1 MKRNLVSART
11 MQPDDETAVSEITIL
26 PDGRIFVLGASRPV
40 LEILAVLG
48 PEDAGL
54 KRRLEHLGARECGG
68 NLEKMGDVKISGR
81 WTNSS
86 QEHRPL

>member
-1 MKRNLVSART
+1 

-26 PDGRIFVLGASRPV
+26 PEGRIFGLGASRPV
-40 LEILAVLG
+40 LEILATLG

-54 KRRLEHLGARECGG
+54 KRRLEHLGVREYGG
-68 NLEKMGDVKISGR
+68 NLEKREDAKIFGR
-81 WTNSS
+81 STNSS